1 MNSVDY
7 RLQGVPEIMAHH
19 TSRLSNR
26 SQPGRVAQH
35 PRSFLNQVLQVFR
48 TCPKLRLTLFQTVDI
63 DKSQDHS
70 LDLVIRR
77 PVWPH
82 PDHIPAPL
90 RALGL
95 YLLAD
100 GVVDY
105 LVYYRF
111 EVR

>member
-7 RLQGVPEIMAHH
+7 RLQGVSEIVAHH
-19 TSRLSNR
+19 PRRFSDFR
-26 SQPGRVAQH
+26 QPGRFAQH
-35 PRSFLNQVLQVFR
+35 PRSLLNQVFQVFR

-63 DKSQDHS
+63 DKSYDFS

-77 PVWPH
+77 PVWPY

-90 RALGL
+90 RPFGL